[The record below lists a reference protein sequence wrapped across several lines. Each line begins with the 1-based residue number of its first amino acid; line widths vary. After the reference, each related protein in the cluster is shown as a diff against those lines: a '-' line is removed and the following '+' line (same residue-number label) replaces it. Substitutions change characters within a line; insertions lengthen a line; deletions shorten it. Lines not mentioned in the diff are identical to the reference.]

1 MKKFIS
7 ILLSLTMLMAMAAC
21 GKNAEAPANESTQN
35 QSQTEQTDKAGEPSA
50 EPDNGQSEAES
61 SELYADPISVTIEL
75 ENGAVMKGE
84 LYPNLA
90 PKTVENFVKLAKDKF
105 YDGLIFHRVIDGFMI
120 QGGGYDTDL
129 NPKETEAIE
138 GEFEANGFKNPLKHT
153 KGVLSMARTQ
163 DPNSASS
170 QFFIMQETAP
180 HLDGQYAA
188 FGRITEGLEYIDEIA
203 TAKTGNDP
211 KYGMSDY
218 PIEEQF
224 VIKSISIGK

>member
-1 MKKFIS
+1 M
-7 ILLSLTMLMAMAAC
+7 LLSLTVIMAMTAC
-21 GKNAEAPANESTQN
+21 GNNTEEAKNQDTQN
-35 QSQTEQTDKAGEPSA
+35 QTQTEQAQEPEKEQA
-50 EPDNGQSEAES
+50 DNKEES
-61 SELYADPISVTIEL
+61 SELYADAISVTIEL

-90 PKTVENFVKLAKDKF
+90 PKTVENFVKLAKDNF
-105 YDGLIFHRVIDGFMI
+105 YNGLIFHRVIEGFMI
-120 QGGGYDTDL
+120 QGGGYDTNL
-129 NPKETEAIE
+129 NPKETDAIE

-170 QFFIMQETAP
+170 QFFIMHDTAP
-180 HLDGQYAA
+180 YLDGQYAA

-203 TAKTGNDP
+203 TAKTGTDP

-224 VIKSISIGK
+224 VIKSISVGK

>member
-1 MKKFIS
+1 
-7 ILLSLTMLMAMAAC
+7 
-21 GKNAEAPANESTQN
+21 
-35 QSQTEQTDKAGEPSA
+35 
-50 EPDNGQSEAES
+50 
-61 SELYADPISVTIEL
+61 
-75 ENGAVMKGE
+75 MKGE

-90 PKTVENFVKLAKDKF
+90 PKTVENFVKLAKDNF
-105 YDGLIFHRVIDGFMI
+105 YNGLIFHRVIEGFMI
-120 QGGGYDTDL
+120 QGGGYDTNL

>member
-1 MKKFIS
+1 MKKIIS
-7 ILLSLTMLMAMAAC
+7 ILLSLTILAATAAC
-21 GKNAEAPANESTQN
+21 KKDEEKIPTENTQ
-35 QSQTEQTDKAGEPSA
+35 TQTDTQPEQSA
-50 EPDNGQSEAES
+50 QPEEETENP
-61 SELYADPISVTIEL
+61 ELYSDAISVKIEL

-84 LYPNLA
+84 LYPHLA
-90 PKTVENFVKLAKDKF
+90 PKTVENFVKLAKDNF
-105 YDGLIFHRVIDGFMI
+105 YNGLIFHRVIKGFMI

-129 NPKETEAIE
+129 NPKLAETID
-138 GEFEANGFKNPLKHT
+138 GEFDANGFKNPLKHT

-170 QFFIMQETAP
+170 QFFIMQDDAP

-203 TAKTGNDP
+203 EAKTGKDP

-218 PIEEQF
+218 PTEQF
-224 VIKSISIGK
+224 VIKSITIGK

>member
-1 MKKFIS
+1 MKKIIS
-7 ILLSLTMLMAMAAC
+7 ILLSLTIIMAMTAC
-21 GKNAEAPANESTQN
+21 GNNTDEAKNQDTQN
-35 QSQTEQTDKAGEPSA
+35 QTQTEQTA
-50 EPDNGQSEAES
+50 EPEKEQADNKEES
-61 SELYADPISVTIEL
+61 SELYADAISVTIEL

-90 PKTVENFVKLAKDKF
+90 PKTVENFVKLAKDNF
-105 YDGLIFHRVIDGFMI
+105 YNGLIFHRVIEGFMI
-120 QGGGYDTDL
+120 QGGGYDSSL

>member
-1 MKKFIS
+1 MKKIIS
-7 ILLSLTMLMAMAAC
+7 ILLSLTIIMAMTAC
-21 GKNAEAPANESTQN
+21 GNNTDEAKNQDTQN
-35 QSQTEQTDKAGEPSA
+35 QTQTEQTA
-50 EPDNGQSEAES
+50 EPEKEQADNKEES
-61 SELYADPISVTIEL
+61 SELYADAISVTIEL

-90 PKTVENFVKLAKDKF
+90 PKTVENFVKLAKDNF
-105 YDGLIFHRVIDGFMI
+105 YNGLIFHRVIEGFMI
-120 QGGGYDTDL
+120 QGGGYDTNL

-138 GEFEANGFKNPLKHT
+138 GEFEAIGFKNPLKHT